1 MRRRMAALAACFA
14 LAGLG
19 SAALAPQ
26 AMANRED
33 CPGQFLCL
41 WNGPTFGEARIQV
54 HDNGWQNLSNFGF
67 NDTMS
72 SLFNN
77 TNRYAQIAVDANGNG
92 EKLCIGPGGWWGP
105 VPAQFNNNASS
116 VRLIGPPGVC

>member
-1 MRRRMAALAACFA
+1 MAALAACFTLA
-14 LAGLG
+14 LVGG
-19 SAALAPQ
+19 AALAPQ
-26 AMANRED
+26 AMANWED
-33 CPGQFLCL
+33 CPGEYLCL
-41 WNGPTFGEARIQV
+41 WNGQTYGEARIQV

-72 SLFNN
+72 SLRNN

-92 EKLCIGPGGWWGP
+92 EKLCIGPGGGWGP
-105 VPAQFNNNASS
+105 VPGQYNNNASS